1 MDNKIKEVF
10 DNHVKNNY
18 DMSNENIA
26 RKYYHSYRVMNLC
39 SLIAKSEKY
48 DNNDIDTCIVLGLLH
63 DIGRFEQW
71 KLYNT
76 YKDLES
82 VDHAELGIDILFNNE
97 KIKDF
102 CNVVENYD
110 EIYDSIKYH
119 NKIKIPDNLS
129 EHNKC
134 LCRVL
139 RDADKL
145 DIMYLISINSI
156 KLNEC
161 NMEFSEKI
169 INDFMSCKSI
179 DIHDVKN
186 DNENILMKLA
196 FVYDLNFKYSFK
208 FIKKYKLID
217 KIYDNINDKE
227 RFLPYI
233 EKIKEYIDNKLI

>member
-18 DMSNENIA
+18 DMSNENIV

-71 KLYNT
+71 KIYNT

-129 EHNKC
+129 EHNKR

-161 NMEFSEKI
+161 DADFSEKI

-179 DIHDVKN
+179 DIHDIKN
-186 DNENILMKLA
+186 DNDNILMKLA
-196 FVYDLNFKYSFK
+196 FVYDLNFEYSFK
-208 FIKKYKLID
+208 FIKKYKLIE
-217 KIYDNINDKE
+217 KMYENLNNKE

-233 EKIKEYIDNKLI
+233 QKVKEYIDSKLK

>member
-1 MDNKIKEVF
+1 MSNKIKEVF

-18 DMSNENIA
+18 DMSDENIA
-26 RKYYHSYRVMNLC
+26 RKYFHSYRVMNLC

-48 DNNDIDTCIVLGLLH
+48 DKNDIDTCTVLGLLH

-71 KLYNT
+71 KIYNT

-82 VDHAELGIDILFNNE
+82 IDHANLGIEILFENN

-102 CNVVENYD
+102 YNIEKNYD

-119 NKIKIPDNLS
+119 NKIEIPDELS
-129 EHNKC
+129 EHNKR